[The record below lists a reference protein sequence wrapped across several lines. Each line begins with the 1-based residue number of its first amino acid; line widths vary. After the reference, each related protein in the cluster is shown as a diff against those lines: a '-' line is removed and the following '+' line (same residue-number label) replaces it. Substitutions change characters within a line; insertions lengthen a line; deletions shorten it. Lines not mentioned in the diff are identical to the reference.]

1 MDKARASHLFESGR
15 SHALAA
21 DLLYRAALAEGVANG
36 VKDPADYA
44 FNGSYSLST
53 FYLLGL
59 GLELMLKAAIV
70 AHDGPSDERSMREI
84 GHDLV
89 IALDRAETAGF
100 HSNAPRLRDL
110 VEVMNEP
117 FKLHWFRYARP
128 ANMPLPGDFNQVVET
143 LQCLDEELQAILWVE

>member
-21 DLLYRAALAEGVANG
+21 DLLYRSALAEGVANG

-84 GHDLV
+84 GHDMGGDDLRTGF
-89 IALDRAETAGF
+89 ALRSSQKKSHQNLKKPVCA
-100 HSNAPRLRDL
+100 LL
-110 VEVMNEP
+110 
-117 FKLHWFRYARP
+117 
-128 ANMPLPGDFNQVVET
+128 
-143 LQCLDEELQAILWVE
+143 

>member
-21 DLLYRAALAEGVANG
+21 DLLYRSALAEGVANG

-89 IALDRAETAGF
+89 IALDRAEPA
-100 HSNAPRLRDL
+100 
-110 VEVMNEP
+110 
-117 FKLHWFRYARP
+117 KLHWFRYARP

>member
-21 DLLYRAALAEGVANG
+21 DLLYRSALAEGVANG

-59 GLELMLKAAIV
+59 GLELMLKAANYLWPLI
-70 AHDGPSDERSMREI
+70 SMQRM
-84 GHDLV
+84 V
-89 IALDRAETAGF
+89 YV
-100 HSNAPRLRDL
+100 SYS
-110 VEVMNEP
+110 
-117 FKLHWFRYARP
+117 K
-128 ANMPLPGDFNQVVET
+128 
-143 LQCLDEELQAILWVE
+143 